1 MYNLLKQ
8 YNALLEVDS
17 MSPAQRTISLRGV
30 FNRDIQNNKN
40 SHFEKRKS
48 IQFLRKEWTNW
59 KCYLAFNDKG
69 S

>member
-30 FNRDIQNNKN
+30 FNRDIQNNNKF
-40 SHFEKRKS
+40 SFREKK
-48 IQFLRKEWTNW
+48 IYPMPKEGM
-59 KCYLAFNDKG
+59 DKLEM
-69 S
+69 